1 MTKISCKIVPLVL
14 FTDADEETSSLTTQ
28 AIQAQLY
35 FHPS

>member
-14 FTDADEETSSLTTQ
+14 FTDADEETSSLTQ